1 MKRFALF
8 FLSLAVTIAV
18 PPTIPEFRA
27 ALFTQEKFSLPVE
40 ILPWPEESGPEGT
53 ESYAVLEKK
62 GRIVIFEKGKAGKRI
77 LLDISS
83 RVLSAGWEEGL
94 LGMALS
100 PHFEKDKTLYIYY
113 SRSNPRRTVLSRVT
127 LKQDPTGS
135 ILLPNP
141 AQPEEILTIA
151 QPFSNHNGGALRFG
165 PDGYLYLGTGDGGSA
180 GDPHNNGQRLGSL
193 KGKILR
199 IDVSAAQGYSVP
211 KDNPFITTKGAEPLV
226 YAYGLRNPWRFS
238 FAQDGSL
245 IVADVGQNRYEEI
258 DIIEKGGNYG
268 WRIYEASSC
277 YSPPKGCSL
286 PHHIAPAYEYGRED
300 GSSILGGFVYRG
312 SSLPLRDSYIFGD
325 SMKGRLYALL
335 YRDGKFSSRRTLLE
349 IPILV
354 SSFGETHAGEI
365 LFLDLNG
372 GRVFELIGR

>member
-8 FLSLAVTIAV
+8 FLSLAVAVAV

-27 ALFTQEKFSLPVE
+27 ALFTQEKFSIPVE
-40 ILPWPEESGPEGT
+40 ILPWPEGT

-83 RVLSAGWEEGL
+83 RVLSAGPEEGL

-100 PHFEKDKTLYIYY
+100 PHFNKDKTFYIYF
-113 SRSNPRRTVLSRVT
+113 SRSNPRRTVLARVT
-127 LKQDPTGS
+127 LKQNPA
-135 ILLPNP
+135 LPNSP
-141 AQPEEILTIA
+141 QPEEILTIA
-151 QPFSNHNGGALRFG
+151 QPFSNHNGGGLRFG

-199 IDVSAAQGYSVP
+199 IDVSAAHGYSVP
-211 KDNPFITTKGAEPLV
+211 KDNPFVATKGAETLV

-238 FAQDGSL
+238 FATDGSL
-245 IVADVGQNRYEEI
+245 IVADVGQNLYEEI

-277 YSPPKGCSL
+277 FNPPKGCSL

-312 SSLPLRDSYIFGD
+312 SNLPLRDYYIFGD
-325 SMKGRLYALL
+325 SMKGRLYALSF
-335 YRDGKFSSRRTLLE
+335 RDGKFSSRRTLLQ
-349 IPILV
+349 IPILI
-354 SSFGETHAGEI
+354 SSFGETRAGEI